1 MLCYGI
7 VCMDT
12 GMYVYIY
19 IYTSCAYTND
29 MCAHA
34 QSDR

>member
-7 VCMDT
+7 VCMDA

-19 IYTSCAYTND
+19 TSCVFRND